1 NYHDPRGVMT
11 DHNKAI
17 DDLNSRQKGFMATR
31 NAPNDVKSE
40 GLAGGIQEA
49 AGATEKKAGTAIK
62 ERNEKINDTYK

>member
-1 NYHDPRGVMT
+1 
-11 DHNKAI
+11 
-17 DDLNSRQKGFMATR
+17 MATR
-31 NAPNDVKSE
+31 NASNDVKSE

>member
-1 NYHDPRGVMT
+1 MT

-40 GLAGGIQEA
+40 RLAGGIQKA
-49 AGATEKKAGTAIK
+49 AGAAEKKAGTAIK
-62 ERNEKINDTYK
+62 ERNEKINDAYK

>member
-1 NYHDPRGVMT
+1 MT

-40 GLAGGIQEA
+40 GLAFDVEKA
-49 AGATEKKAGTAIK
+49 AGAAEKKAGTAIK